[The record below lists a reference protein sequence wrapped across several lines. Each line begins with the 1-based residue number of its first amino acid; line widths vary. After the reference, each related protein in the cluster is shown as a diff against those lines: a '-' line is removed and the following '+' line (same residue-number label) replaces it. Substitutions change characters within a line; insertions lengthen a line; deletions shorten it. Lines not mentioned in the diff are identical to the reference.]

1 MVTGFL
7 TPIKWPCCCMTHMD
21 TTNMLLHFYF
31 IWVSAHHIVPKQQA
45 WSCKCHRFYNGI
57 GVKDRNISLDY
68 KKELQHS
75 GLKSMW
81 RQLGPNLNETS
92 AERIAGTLQTIE
104 LSCESI
110 DRDCVKDKNHGH
122 RTSSKDRDAVKQIV
136 NGLITYQAFKK
147 INGCEGYSLFPEFHR
162 SLMHELDHRHLCN
175 WMQELTTLQ
184 GSNYPW
190 TC

>member
-31 IWVSAHHIVPKQQA
+31 IWVSTHYIVPKQQA

-68 KKELQHS
+68 KKELQHP

-92 AERIAGTLQTIE
+92 AHQDAGCRMQ
-104 LSCESI
+104 
-110 DRDCVKDKNHGH
+110 DQ
-122 RTSSKDRDAVKQIV
+122 DAVKQIV

-147 INGCEGYSLFPEFHR
+147 INGCEGYSLFLEFHR

-184 GSNYPW
+184 GSNYQW